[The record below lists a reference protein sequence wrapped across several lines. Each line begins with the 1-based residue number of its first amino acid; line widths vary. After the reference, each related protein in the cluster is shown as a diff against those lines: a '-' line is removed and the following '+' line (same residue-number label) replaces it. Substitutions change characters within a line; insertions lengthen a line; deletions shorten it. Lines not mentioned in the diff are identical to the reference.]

1 MIKKLNILVFIVL
14 SLIVFVGCQEDAPKE
29 IILPNLNGMSKIEAL
44 NVLSSLDIQVTFED
58 FVDNSKPEGRFHRYE
73 TGFQSGMVVEPKT
86 QVTIYFVAH
95 ETLNGERL
103 PDFTGLT
110 ETEIN
115 AILINMDVNY
125 SFVEYQTKSV
135 EEGTFAGFAGNYQ
148 PGMIV
153 PFFTNIVVRI
163 GAPVIS
169 NQLIITTYVE
179 SLTNKAIQ
187 IMNRSTEPIDLS
199 EYRISIYSNGS
210 ETVSISIPLTGI
222 LAPNAVLVIANDKS
236 QPELLSK
243 ADLITDKLVFDG
255 NDVVSITFRNGKEI
269 DKIGILGF
277 SFFYMKNETFVRKS
291 HITEGSI
298 EYSILDWDI
307 YASNNFSML
316 GSHPHTYPILTMV
329 RFNEDQT
336 LISFNQPGG
345 MVKVSY
351 DFANDGDT
359 STFYS
364 LDDNFDDFLGGQ
376 RVRFVGIDAP
386 EMNPP
391 QPFAAEATQYLR
403 NILENATVIYLM
415 HDPSTG
421 QTETYGR
428 TLALVWADGLL
439 VNLEMVRMGFSS
451 AGYFDD
457 QQRLVFNGVSLNRL
471 FERAEQE
478 ARANRRGIW
487 S

>member
-1 MIKKLNILVFIVL
+1 MIKKISSFVLILF
-14 SLIVFVGCQEDAPKE
+14 SLIVLIGCQEELVKE
-29 IILPNLNGMSKIEAL
+29 IVLPNLIGMSKTEAL
-44 NVLSSLDIQVTFED
+44 NVLSRLDIRITFED
-58 FVDNSKPEGRFHRYE
+58 VVDNSKPEGQFHRYE

-86 QVTIYFVAH
+86 QVTVYFVVH

-103 PDFTGLT
+103 PDFTDLT

-115 AILINMDVNY
+115 AILINMDLNY

-187 IMNRSTEPIDLS
+187 IMNRSTDPIDLF

-210 ETVSISIPLTGI
+210 ETVSVSIPLTGI
-222 LAPNAVLVIANDKS
+222 LAPNAVLVVAHDKS

-243 ADLITDKLVFDG
+243 ADIVTDKLFFDG
-255 NDVVSITFRNGKEI
+255 NDVVTITFRNGT
-269 DKIGILGF
+269 DVDRIGILGF
-277 SFFYMKNETFVRKS
+277 SFFYLKNETFVRKS
-291 HITEGSI
+291 HITEGSV
-298 EYSILDWDI
+298 EYSVLDWDI

-316 GSHPHTYPILTMV
+316 GSHPHSYPILTMV
-329 RFNEDQT
+329 RFNEEQT
-336 LISFNQPGG
+336 QISFDQPGG
-345 MVKVSY
+345 MVKVTY
-351 DFANDGDT
+351 GFANDGDT

-364 LDDNFDDFLGGQ
+364 LDENFEDFVGGR
-376 RVRFVGIDAP
+376 RVRFVGIDTP

-415 HDPSTG
+415 HDPSSG

-428 TLALVWADGLL
+428 TLALIWADGLL

-451 AGYFDD
+451 ASYFDD

>member
-1 MIKKLNILVFIVL
+1 
-14 SLIVFVGCQEDAPKE
+14 
-29 IILPNLNGMSKIEAL
+29 
-44 NVLSSLDIQVTFED
+44 
-58 FVDNSKPEGRFHRYE
+58 
-73 TGFQSGMVVEPKT
+73 
-86 QVTIYFVAH
+86 
-95 ETLNGERL
+95 
-103 PDFTGLT
+103 
-110 ETEIN
+110 
-115 AILINMDVNY
+115 
-125 SFVEYQTKSV
+125 
-135 EEGTFAGFAGNYQ
+135 
-148 PGMIV
+148 
-153 PFFTNIVVRI
+153 
-163 GAPVIS
+163 
-169 NQLIITTYVE
+169 
-179 SLTNKAIQ
+179 
-187 IMNRSTEPIDLS
+187 
-199 EYRISIYSNGS
+199 
-210 ETVSISIPLTGI
+210 
-222 LAPNAVLVIANDKS
+222 
-236 QPELLSK
+236 
-243 ADLITDKLVFDG
+243 
-255 NDVVSITFRNGKEI
+255 
-269 DKIGILGF
+269 
-277 SFFYMKNETFVRKS
+277 
-291 HITEGSI
+291 
-298 EYSILDWDI
+298 
-307 YASNNFSML
+307 
-316 GSHPHTYPILTMV
+316 MV
-329 RFNEDQT
+329 RFNQDQT